1 MAVLEGR
8 DELRDW
14 TRLAAAAPKQLG
26 VALFCRQ
33 CWLAAATGAFL
44 PGPNAISAA
53 TAALDAAAILQP
65 LFEQITPAALAT
77 ASAKPN
83 PIADRAEL
91 ARRTVHDGCQHP
103 HRARHEADY
112 F

>member
-1 MAVLEGR
+1 M
-8 DELRDW
+8 
-14 TRLAAAAPKQLG
+14 
-26 VALFCRQ
+26 
-33 CWLAAATGAFL
+33 GAFL